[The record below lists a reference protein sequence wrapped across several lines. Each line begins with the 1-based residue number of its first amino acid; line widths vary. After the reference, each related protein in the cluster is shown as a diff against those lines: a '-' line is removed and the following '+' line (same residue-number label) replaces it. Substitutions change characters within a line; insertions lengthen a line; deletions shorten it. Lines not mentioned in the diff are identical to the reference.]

1 MKKRF
6 IKRTIALLSVLALYL
21 IIDNMFFPT
30 SISYNEMNQS
40 EMISFKKNTIVIDYS
55 MINLFLEEMNGF
67 IDYGDNLSDI
77 YNDIVDKYNKKNYA
91 RLYDEGKYKVLEI
104 KYPKKEAKE
113 LFSNYMEVT
122 GDVKVKVMFNKNWN
136 LKNISLAKLDKKL
149 NTEEVMRNQIVKLA
163 QKQVGVYGKRYWS
176 WWGAKGRMEW
186 CCVFVSWL
194 ANETGTINK
203 QLPKFAAVS
212 QGIAFFKAKNAFKY
226 AKNYTPKPGDI
237 VFFDFPSDY
246 LVDHVGIVEKVEN
259 GTVYTIEGN
268 AGTDYVKRKEY
279 PIGHSYLYAYGVP
292 DYKNAKQN

>member
-6 IKRTIALLSVLALYL
+6 IKRSVALLSILALYI

-30 SISYNEMNQS
+30 SISYNEVNQN
-40 EMISFKKNTIVIDYS
+40 EIISFKKNTIVIDYS
-55 MINLFLEEMNGF
+55 NMNLFLEEVNGF
-67 IDYGDNLSDI
+67 IDYGNNLSSI
-77 YNDIVDKYNKKNYA
+77 YNNIVDKYNKKNYA
-91 RLYDEGKYKVLEI
+91 RLYDDGRYKVLEI

-113 LFSNYMEVT
+113 LFSEYIEVT
-122 GDVKVKVMFNKNWN
+122 SDVKVKILFNKNWN
-136 LKNISLAKLDKKL
+136 LKNINLAKLDKKL

-163 QKQVGVYGKRYWS
+163 QKQVGVYGSRYWG
-176 WWGAKGRMEW
+176 WWGARGRMEW

-212 QGIAFFKAKNAFKY
+212 QGIAFFKAKNGFKY
-226 AKNYTPKPGDI
+226 ARDYTPKPGDV

-246 LVDHVGIVEKVEN
+246 LVDHVGLVEKVEN
-259 GTVYTIEGN
+259 GIVYTIEGN

-292 DYKNAKQN
+292 DYKNAK